1 MSQDDKTTILNKIKQ
16 ALSQSTDPKAPLPE
30 PSDYDISRLVPQN
43 ASDLFDRFARHA
55 ADEGMH
61 VHRFSERK
69 ALVIALLKFCKDNQ
83 LRQLLITDGLLLN
96 ALGIIDAIKNSPH
109 LEMIKW
115 RHKPDTWIKTAFSAD
130 ASIAAATYALAEN
143 GALVLTTSPSQP
155 RLLQLAPPVHICLV
169 TADHLQ
175 GDLLDLLQP
184 QNLTSSFTLLAGPS
198 KTSDIEMKL
207 VTGVHGPIEEHI
219 FILE

>member
-1 MSQDDKTTILNKIKQ
+1 MNKIKH
-16 ALSQSTDPKAPLPE
+16 ALSQSPEPKAPLPD
-30 PSDYDISRLVPQN
+30 PSEYDFSRLVPQN
-43 ASDLFDRFARHA
+43 ASDLLDRFARHA
-55 ADEGMH
+55 AAEGMH

-69 ALVIALLKFCKDNQ
+69 ALIIALLKFCKDKQ
-83 LRQLLITDGLLLN
+83 LRQLLITDDLLLN

-109 LEMIKW
+109 LDMIKW
-115 RHKPDTWIKTAFSAD
+115 RHKPDSWIKNAFSAD
-130 ASIAAATYALAEN
+130 ASISAATYALAEN
-143 GALVLTTSPSQP
+143 GAIVLTTSTSQP

-175 GDLLDLLQP
+175 PDLLDLLQP
-184 QNLTSSFTLLAGPS
+184 QNLTSSVNLVAGPS